1 MRAIGTS
8 KFLKGR
14 FGMGYLLRASLNAT
28 AKREHVH
35 ALISQFVPVAEV
47 VSVAGTEFSIR
58 LPKEASD
65 AFASMFEALDTQS
78 QGLGIVNYGIET
90 TTLEEVFI
98 RIVNEDTEM
107 LMRDHAA
114 ANRMLGASADE
125 RDNFVAEIKER
136 DDKTHPLAD
145 ETIQLLLTKGRQV
158 SSSEIETIHKQVNV
172 LVWKRFFQLVRSKGQ
187 WIMNVIVPAV
197 MIVIS
202 AIITYNIPTSILGDN
217 PGATDTSYD
226 SPFATPVTGASEAAV
241 SSYIEAAGV
250 DNYVYVGNSYD
261 DLYGYVLNNTAAA
274 GEASGAAVYY
284 QSLLNATVMYNSSYP
299 LWYAGLV
306 GDILQVA
313 VTNVTQNRLVVN
325 AVCNPLQDQALGDQ
339 SNLAICFFF
348 VACLIAGSLGS
359 AISIVISG
367 ERVGLVKHQQLA
379 SGVSLVSYWLS
390 NFVFDYMV
398 GGIHALGLTIALYCA
413 RAYVYSGDDFGLIF
427 GIGLLFNITAIY
439 RFYVF
444 SNFLDDIRMAQTFY
458 FYGSLFSMFVLIL
471 VYSLTV
477 YTILGGD
484 ASQSSAQYVAVVCT
498 VIDPSFGYLFLIMMQ
513 NDFLGVRTQNGDASV
528 ASTSVNGNITLTIF
542 LCAFGYLLLLIYFEN
557 GFTWLWSL
565 GKPSGMVPEAS
576 DADHINGG
584 MEVGVM
590 MTVADPSEDSSGRVV
605 AQQPHE
611 RSFGAA
617 DPDVK
622 QEKERVEEVHRSGRV
637 SKVHNAIFLHR
648 LNRTY
653 YGRGSRPT
661 KVAVKDLS
669 LSIELGEI
677 FGL

>member
-8 KFLKGR
+8 KFLKAR
-14 FGMGYLLRASLNAT
+14 FGMGYLLRTSLSSA
-28 AKREHVH
+28 AQPDHVLQ
-35 ALISQFVPVAEV
+35 LINRFVPAAEV

-58 LPKEASD
+58 LPKYASEV
-65 AFASMFEALDTQS
+65 FASMFEVMDEQAQS
-78 QGLGIVNYGIET
+78 LGIVNYGIET

-107 LMRDHAA
+107 LMKDHAA
-114 ANRMLGASADE
+114 ANKMLGASADE
-125 RDNFVAEIKER
+125 RDNFVEEIKR
-136 DDKTHPLAD
+136 KDNKTHPLAD

-187 WIMNVIVPAV
+187 WMMNVFVPTA

-226 SPFATPVTGASEAAV
+226 PPFATPVTGASEAAV

-250 DNYVYVGNSYD
+250 DNYVYVGDSYD
-261 DLYGYVLNNTAAA
+261 DLYGYVLNNTDST

-284 QSLLNATVMYNSSYP
+284 QSILNATVMYNSSYP

-313 VTNVTQNRLVVN
+313 LSNVTQNRLVVN
-325 AVCNPLQDQALGDQ
+325 AVCNPLPDQVLGDQ
-339 SNLAICFFF
+339 ANLATCFFF

-390 NFVFDYMV
+390 NFVFDYIV
-398 GGIHALGLTIALYCA
+398 AGIHALGLTFALYCA
-413 RAYVYSGDDFGLIF
+413 RAYVYAGDDFGLIF
-427 GIGLLFNITAIY
+427 GIGLLFNITVIY

-444 SNFLDDIRMAQTFY
+444 SNFLNDIRMAQTFY
-458 FYGSLFSMFVLIL
+458 FYGSLLSTFVLIL

-484 ASQSSAQYVAVVCT
+484 ASQSSAQIVGVVCT
-498 VIDPSFGYLFLIMMQ
+498 VIDPTFGYLFLLLLQ
-513 NDFLGVRTQNGDASV
+513 NDFLGVRTQNGDATV
-528 ASTSVNGNITLTIF
+528 ASTSVSGHIIITIF
-542 LCAFGYLLLLIYFEN
+542 LCAFGYLIALIYLEN
-557 GFTWLWSL
+557 GFAWLFSAC
-565 GKPSGMVPEAS
+565 KPSMRSVGKG
-576 DADHINGG
+576 DAAPLEEDFIDPMLQVVHGAEG
-584 MEVGVM
+584 STPR
-590 MTVADPSEDSSGRVV
+590 TVTQKPRA
-605 AQQPHE
+605 
-611 RSFGAA
+611 RSFGTT
-617 DPDVK
+617 DPDVE
-622 QEKERVEEVHRSGRV
+622 QEKMRVEEVYRSGKV
-637 SKVHNAIFLHR
+637 SKVDNAIFVHR